1 MAILAISSCFINVKT
16 GLIAKIL
23 CLERTFANFDESFAD
38 KREIG
43 HREINHD

>member
-23 CLERTFANFDESFAD
+23 CLERTFAISDESSRT
-38 KREIG
+38 KERKG
-43 HREINHD
+43 H